1 MKLHLNNRPDSLL
14 IHSWALGPAESS
26 PAESGPVENGAN
38 TPNGDQRYR
47 IRIADTWYQE
57 SLILTPRSVEL
68 WDVADVSALDLG
80 HFEHLAE
87 LVAKTGA
94 EVVILGAGKRAVFP
108 QVALTRPLVHR
119 QVGLEVM
126 DTAAACRTY
135 NILSGD
141 GRPTVAGLIL

>member
-14 IHSWALGPAESS
+14 IHSWAFGPAESS
-26 PAESGPVENGAN
+26 PAESGPAENGTN
-38 TPNGDQRYR
+38 TPNSDQRYR

-80 HFEHLAE
+80 HFEQLAE

-94 EVVILGAGKRAVFP
+94 EVVILGAGKHAVFP

-135 NILSGD
+135 NILTGD
-141 GRPTVAGLIL
+141 GRPAVAGLIL

>member
-14 IHSWALGPAESS
+14 IHSWALAPV
-26 PAESGPVENGAN
+26 ESGAN
-38 TPNGDQRYR
+38 APNGDQRYR

-94 EVVILGAGKRAVFP
+94 EVVILGAGKHAVFP

-135 NILSGD
+135 NILTGD
-141 GRPTVAGLIL
+141 GRPAVAGLIL